1 MEQYYMLKNTII
13 LLMGIAGTGKATI
26 GAAMTQ
32 KNQNF
37 RFVPHHSWIDP
48 ILNLFGDD
56 ESKVF
61 WGLDEKGWAALN
73 QARDVVFNTIAD
85 ACPQE
90 SSFIITYEL
99 LANNPYHQDF
109 FDALIQVVQKRKA
122 LFVPVRLICDLDALL
137 KRVTN
142 EQRLTYYKTRDTALI
157 KKRHAESKVFFSHL
171 PTEYTLDVTRLTPEQ
186 AASSIIQWVNEHEY
200 PA

>member
-1 MEQYYMLKNTII
+1 MLKNTII

-73 QARDVVFNTIAD
+73 QARDVVFNTITE

-99 LANNPYHQDF
+99 LANNHYHQEF
-109 FDALIQVVQKRKA
+109 FDALMQVVQKRKA
-122 LFVPVRLICDLDALL
+122 LFVPVRLICDLDEQL

-142 EQRLTYYKTRDTALI
+142 EQRMAHYKTRDPALI
-157 KKRHAESKVFFSHL
+157 KKRHAESEVFFSHL
-171 PTEYTLDVTRLTPEQ
+171 PTEHTLDVTQLTSEQ
-186 AASSIIQWVNEHEY
+186 AAANIIHWVNKHKF
-200 PA
+200 PATE

>member
-1 MEQYYMLKNTII
+1 MLKNTII
-13 LLMGIAGTGKATI
+13 LLIGIAGTGKATI

-73 QARDVVFNTIAD
+73 QARDVMFNTIAE

-99 LANNPYHQDF
+99 LANNHYHQEF
-109 FDALIQVVQKRKA
+109 FDTLMQVVQKRKA
-122 LFVPVRLICDLDALL
+122 LFVPVRLICDLDEQL

-142 EQRLTYYKTRDTALI
+142 EQRMAHYKTRDPALI
-157 KKRHAESKVFFSHL
+157 KKRHAESEVFFSHL
-171 PTEYTLDVTRLTPEQ
+171 PTEHTLDVTQLKPEQ
-186 AASSIIQWVNEHEY
+186 AASNIIHWVNKHKF
-200 PA
+200 PATE